1 MRATKTPSTVNR
13 IRLLSEQVANQ
24 IAAGEVVERPASVVK
39 ELVENAI
46 DAGATRI
53 DIEIESGGRA
63 LIRVADNGCGM
74 NRDDAL
80 LCLERHATSKI
91 VRAEDL
97 AAIRSLGFRGE
108 AIPSIA
114 SVSRFTLLSREQD
127 PLQSAATLISIEGG
141 KVMEV
146 REAPRPTG
154 TTIDVRQLFYNL
166 PARRKFLRAEETERS
181 HIQHYLS
188 LVALAHPDIALHFTH
203 DSRSIWRLP
212 AEPETSSPRTLLT
225 AIQRRW
231 RALNGSGDRLLELD
245 FSDSIELNR
254 TDDSDS
260 PTRLPVRIWG
270 VIGAPGVSRST
281 RENQHLFVNR
291 RPVQHLGLNHALIE
305 GYHTALMKG
314 RFPVCC
320 LFIEIDPAEVDVNIH
335 PAKREVKFHHDR
347 ALRRFV
353 AESVRTA
360 LLQFHALAPVAIPAN
375 TTPAHSATPIL
386 TPNIAPQVQNTNEW
400 FTAPAPIIAPI
411 QAPLPIGFTSASPMP
426 PATMPRPTAAQV
438 TTPLLAIPLRLVG
451 VIGRLYV
458 LFESDRG
465 LVIMD
470 QHAAHERIL
479 FEQMLDRMERHD
491 VATQR
496 LLLPETVELPP
507 RDAAFLIEQLP
518 ALAKLGVGLTVF
530 GERTFLLDSLPEFV
544 RVRDPRRFAFDLVDA
559 LKSAGQGVNSMR
571 LGEDMV
577 IKTVCR
583 HAVKANDTL
592 AKEELEKLLS
602 DLRQCR
608 MPYTCPHGRPT
619 IIEFSMGDLEKRF
632 GRQQ

>member
-1 MRATKTPSTVNR
+1 MNR
-13 IRLLSEQVANQ
+13 IRLLPEQVANQ

-53 DIEIESGGRA
+53 EIEIESGGRA
-63 LIRVADNGCGM
+63 LVRVADNGCGM

-97 AAIRSLGFRGE
+97 AAIRTLGFRGE

-114 SVSRFTLLSREQD
+114 SVSRFTLLSRERD
-127 PLQSAATLISIEGG
+127 PSQSAATLISIQGG

-154 TTIDVRQLFYNL
+154 TTIEVRQLFYNL

-188 LVALAHPDIALHFTH
+188 LVALAHPEVAIHFTN
-203 DSRSIWRLP
+203 DDRSIWRLP
-212 AEPETSSPRTLLT
+212 AEPDIPAPRERLAGT
-225 AIQRRW
+225 QRRW
-231 RALNGSGDRLLELD
+231 RALYGGGDRLLELD
-245 FSDSIELNR
+245 FTGSIDLNQ
-254 TDDSDS
+254 TDNE
-260 PTRLPVRIWG
+260 PATLQARVWG
-270 VIGAPGVSRST
+270 LIGAPGVSRST

-291 RPVQHLGLNHALIE
+291 RPVQNLGLNHALIE

-353 AESVRTA
+353 AEAVRDV
-360 LLQFHALAPVAIPAN
+360 LLQFHSL
-375 TTPAHSATPIL
+375 
-386 TPNIAPQVQNTNEW
+386 
-400 FTAPAPIIAPI
+400 APAPPAAALPIAATALPPSVAPLVKPAADWFSPTAAIVAPI
-411 QAPLPIGFTSASPMP
+411 QAPLPIGFA
-426 PATMPRPTAAQV
+426 AAGAVAAQLATRV
-438 TTPLLAIPLRLVG
+438 PQVAAQTSSPLLAIELRLVG

-470 QHAAHERIL
+470 QHAAHERVL
-479 FEQMLDRMERHD
+479 FEQMLDRMERHE
-491 VATQR
+491 VASQR

-507 RDAAFLIEQLP
+507 RDAAFLTEQLP
-518 ALAKLGVGLTVF
+518 VLAKLGVGLTVF

-544 RVRDPRRFAFDLVDA
+544 RVRDSRRFAFDLVDA
-559 LKSAGQGVNSMR
+559 LKSAGQGINSMR

-583 HAVKANDTL
+583 HAVKANDRL
-592 AKEELEKLLS
+592 ADEELEKLLS
-602 DLRQCR
+602 DLRLCR

-619 IIEFSMGDLEKRF
+619 LIEFSMGDLEKRF